1 MARRTFGWIQN
12 PSSTLSLKKVVALF
26 SPDSMYFREMLEV
39 RLPLLNKVN
48 LFASSGMYES
58 FVETLQ
64 SGQSRIPYD
73 ILKGKGCGKGNRATA
88 KCSGLAQAAVDGQQ
102 FRTYIVDGE
111 ELKIRKPYVDDWS
124 ADGFLRWA
132 VSIGLLNYHS
142 DDDSCSITEL
152 GRDFVNSTNKREHD
166 TILGR
171 AYLSYPP
178 ACRVLE
184 ILNNHGH
191 STKFEIGRNLGFTDE
206 AGFTSW
212 PQNIWVQ
219 AYIDAD
225 DQERSRLRS
234 DVEGS
239 SDKYARMICGWLAE
253 IGWVVKTPKTV
264 IEDYGG
270 RKYKCDIAFAYM
282 ITAKG
287 RTAMH
292 RALGMGGGKR
302 IPKIV
307 YKEMLASKASNADS
321 LRMRRAYILEI
332 LSKHS
337 WCTPTDIQLYL
348 RTKNCETDMST
359 IYDDL
364 KGLKYIGINIE
375 NINGRLHLKDILV
388 KLDTKGLDIVPV
400 ETGASAIKE
409 RVRPVL
415 RNIDHKYLALIDYA
429 FSGRKNCAE
438 FEIFTIDLLTNELSF
453 SGIHLG
459 GTRKPDGIFS
469 YNNNGVII
477 DNKAYSNG
485 FTITRSMADEMT
497 RYVQE
502 NNDRNPQRNAN
513 QWWKNFG
520 GNVNHF
526 NFVFISS
533 MFKGEIEY
541 MLKNIKESTDG
552 ISGSVLNVE
561 NLLYYAEA
569 LKTGQVS
576 YESFV
581 ARFGDGRE
589 ILFPKEIRY
598 AHISENSMFSIAAE
612 SSCKKNM

>member
-1 MARRTFGWIQN
+1 
-12 PSSTLSLKKVVALF
+12 
-26 SPDSMYFREMLEV
+26 
-39 RLPLLNKVN
+39 
-48 LFASSGMYES
+48 MYES

-73 ILKGKGCGKGNRATA
+73 ILKGKGCGKGSRATA

-142 DDDSCSITEL
+142 DDDTCSITEL

-184 ILNNHGH
+184 ILNNQGH

-287 RTAMH
+287 RTAMQ
-292 RALGMGGGKR
+292 
-302 IPKIV
+302 
-307 YKEMLASKASNADS
+307 
-321 LRMRRAYILEI
+321 
-332 LSKHS
+332 HS
-337 WCTPTDIQLYL
+337 AW
-348 RTKNCETDMST
+348 E
-359 IYDDL
+359 
-364 KGLKYIGINIE
+364 E
-375 NINGRLHLKDILV
+375 
-388 KLDTKGLDIVPV
+388 
-400 ETGASAIKE
+400 E
-409 RVRPVL
+409 R
-415 RNIDHKYLALIDYA
+415 
-429 FSGRKNCAE
+429 E
-438 FEIFTIDLLTNELSF
+438 FQ
-453 SGIHLG
+453 
-459 GTRKPDGIFS
+459 K
-469 YNNNGVII
+469 
-477 DNKAYSNG
+477 
-485 FTITRSMADEMT
+485 
-497 RYVQE
+497 
-502 NNDRNPQRNAN
+502 
-513 QWWKNFG
+513 
-520 GNVNHF
+520 
-526 NFVFISS
+526 
-533 MFKGEIEY
+533 
-541 MLKNIKESTDG
+541 
-552 ISGSVLNVE
+552 
-561 NLLYYAEA
+561 
-569 LKTGQVS
+569 
-576 YESFV
+576 
-581 ARFGDGRE
+581 
-589 ILFPKEIRY
+589 
-598 AHISENSMFSIAAE
+598 
-612 SSCKKNM
+612 